1 MNQFD
6 GARGNNDGK
15 VTWAEFLDYYTDVSM
30 SIPSDEY
37 FVRMME
43 STWQVPENDNDPSA
57 KKNIDYLCKEVKNR
71 LRDISQGG
79 NEILVKKIFNDFDI
93 NGSGCLTI
101 DEVTSMVAKLQISV
115 ERKYVRPFF
124 KIMDKNNNG
133 AVEFAEFEA
142 FLQN

>member
-1 MNQFD
+1 
-6 GARGNNDGK
+6 
-15 VTWAEFLDYYTDVSM
+15 
-30 SIPSDEY
+30 
-37 FVRMME
+37 ME

-142 FLQN
+142 FLQNWKSTWE